1 MLIRTYIDKDNTI
14 IKDAET
20 NTGRNEIAELYYGG
34 HPSTTQYTRH
44 LFYFDVSDLQSRYN
58 SGELGDLSNV
68 THILKMTNT
77 SSFDEDLIAQKS
89 TNGYQRAGSFDLI
102 LFRVNQFW
110 DQGCGYDYKQY
121 NTQQNDE
128 ITFVNGASN
137 WLYPTSTTQWE
148 QTKVCKYD
156 GLTGSTCDGVT
167 GYTEDYIG
175 GVYAGSPSAITVTTQ
190 HFDIGNEDIEM
201 DITDEVNSLITGG
214 TTNYGYG
221 LSFERDL
228 ETLVREDAKYIGFFK
243 KETQTYYEPFVETL
257 YDNAIRDDR
266 NRFYKGKSNKLYL
279 YVNIGGQLTNLD
291 NTPSVVIRDEDD
303 DIFAS
308 FTTGQTTHITTG
320 VYSVELTV
328 PVTNE
333 DCVLYTDT
341 WSDLKINGVDRNDVT
356 LDFEVKDDETY
367 FDLGTNV
374 NEPVEYYMSV
384 SGIKNG
390 EKIKRGDIRKVFA
403 SARKP
408 FTTNEIDVIDGLQY
422 RLYVKEGNTEVNVID
437 WMDINRTFDTN
448 YFLIDTSWMIP
459 NIYYVDV
466 KLSSGQEVR
475 TYSNSLKF
483 EIVNQK

>member
-1 MLIRTYIDKDNTI
+1 MVIRTYIDKDNTI
-14 IKDAET
+14 IKDT
-20 NTGRNEIAELYYGG
+20 TINTGRNEIAELYYGG
-34 HPSTTQYTRH
+34 HPTATQYTRH
-44 LFYFDVSDLQSRYN
+44 LFYFDVTKLQERYN

-68 THILKMTNT
+68 SHVLRMTNT
-77 SSFDEDLIAQKS
+77 SSFDKDLIAQKS
-89 TNGYQRAGSFDLI
+89 TNGYQRASSFDLT
-102 LFRVNQFW
+102 LFRVNKEW
-110 DQGCGYDYKQY
+110 DQGCGYDYVQY
-121 NTQQNDE
+121 NSQQNDE
-128 ITFVNGASN
+128 ITFVEGASN
-137 WLYPTSTTQWE
+137 WLDATSTISWDQP
-148 QTKVCKYD
+148 
-156 GLTGSTCDGVT
+156 
-167 GYTEDYIG
+167 
-175 GVYAGSPSAITVTTQ
+175 GVYSGSPSTAITITTQ
-190 HFDIGNEDIEM
+190 SFDLGNENLEM

-221 LSFERDL
+221 LSFERGL
-228 ETLVREDAKYIGFFK
+228 EDVVRIDAQYVGFFK
-243 KETQTYYEPFVETL
+243 EQTQTYYQPFVETI
-257 YDNAIRDDR
+257 YNNPIRDDR

-279 YVNIGGQLTNLD
+279 YVNVGGQLTNLD
-291 NTPSVVIRDEDD
+291 YNPGAVIRDEDGNVFD
-303 DIFAS
+303 LV
-308 FTTGQTTHITTG
+308 TTAETKHVSTG
-320 VYSVELTV
+320 VYSLDLTV
-328 PVTNE
+328 PVTKE

-341 WSDLKINGVDRNDVT
+341 WTGLTINGVSRTNVT
-356 LDFEVKDDETY
+356 LDFEIKDDETY

-374 NEPVEYYMSV
+374 NDPLEYYMSV
-384 SGIKNG
+384 SGIKSG

>member
-34 HPSTTQYTRH
+34 HPTTTKYTRH

-68 THILKMTNT
+68 THVLKMTNT

-89 TNGYQRAGSFDLI
+89 TNGYQRASSFDLT
-102 LFRVNQFW
+102 LFRVNKEW
-110 DQGCGYDYKQY
+110 DQGCGYDYTQY
-121 NTQQNDE
+121 NSQQNDE
-128 ITFVNGASN
+128 ITFVDGASN
-137 WLYPTSTTQWE
+137 WLDATSTTPWDQP
-148 QTKVCKYD
+148 
-156 GLTGSTCDGVT
+156 
-167 GYTEDYIG
+167 
-175 GVYAGSPSAITVTTQ
+175 GVYSGSPSSAITVTTQ
-190 HFDIGNEDIEM
+190 SFDKGNEDIEM

-221 LSFERDL
+221 ISFERGL
-228 ETLVREDAKYIGFFK
+228 ETLVREDAKYVGFFK
-243 KETQTYYEPFVETL
+243 KETQTYYEPFVETS
-257 YDNAIRDDR
+257 YNNAIRDDR

-279 YVNIGGQLTNLD
+279 YVNVGGQLTNLD
-291 NTPSVVIRDEDD
+291 NTPGVVIRDEDD
-303 DIFAS
+303 DIFAT
-308 FTTGQTTHITTG
+308 FTTGQTTHVTTG

-328 PVTNE
+328 PVTNQ

-341 WSDLKINGVDRNDVT
+341 WSGLTINGVNRTDVT
-356 LDFEVKDDETY
+356 LDFEIKDDEEF

-374 NEPVEYYMSV
+374 NEPLEYYMSV
-384 SGIKNG
+384 SGIKRE
-390 EKIKRGDIRKVFA
+390 EKIKRGDIRKVFV

-422 RLYVKEGNTEVNVID
+422 RLYVKEGNIEVNVID

-448 YFLIDTSWMIP
+448 YFLLDTSWMIP
-459 NIYYVDV
+459 NIYHLDV

-475 TYSNSLKF
+475 TYSDTLKF
-483 EIVNQK
+483 EIVNEK

>member
-1 MLIRTYIDKDNTI
+1 MVIRTYIDKNNTI
-14 IKDAET
+14 VKNTET

-34 HPSTTQYTRH
+34 NPTATQYSRH
-44 LFYFDVSDLQSRYN
+44 LLYFDVIDLQSKYN

-68 THILKMTNT
+68 KHVLKMTNT
-77 SSFDEDLIAQKS
+77 SAFDKDLLGQKAS
-89 TNGYQRAGSFDLI
+89 NGYQRASSFDLT
-102 LFRVNQFW
+102 LFRVNKEW
-110 DQGCGYDYKQY
+110 DQGVGYDYNKIVSDSDDKISY
-121 NTQQNDE
+121 ID
-128 ITFVNGASN
+128 GASN
-137 WLYPTSTTQWE
+137 WLFATS
-148 QTKVCKYD
+148 
-156 GLTGSTCDGVT
+156 STNWDQA
-167 GYTEDYIG
+167 
-175 GVYAGSPSAITVTTQ
+175 GVYSGSPSAITVTTQ
-190 HFDIGNEDIEM
+190 SFDNGNEDLEM
-201 DITDEVNSLITGG
+201 DITSEVNSLITGG

-221 LSFERDL
+221 LSFEYNL
-228 ETLVREDAKYIGFFK
+228 ENVVREDAQYVGFFK
-243 KETQTYYEPFVETL
+243 KETQTYYEPFLETA
-257 YDNAIRDDR
+257 YSNPIRDDR

-279 YVNIGGQLTNLD
+279 YVNVGGQLTNLD
-291 NTPSVVIRDEDD
+291 YTPGVTIKDEDGD
-303 DIFAS
+303 VFS
-308 FTTGQTTHITTG
+308 TFTTGQTTHVTTG
-320 VYSVELTV
+320 VYSVEFEV
-328 PVTNE
+328 PVTKQ

-341 WSDLKINGVDRNDVT
+341 WSGLTINSVSRTNVT
-356 LDFEVKDDETY
+356 LDFEIKDDETY

-374 NEPVEYYMSV
+374 NDPLEYYMSV
-384 SGIKNG
+384 SGIKSG

-466 KLSSGQEVR
+466 KLTSGQEVR

>member
-34 HPSTTQYTRH
+34 HPTTTQYTRH

-68 THILKMTNT
+68 THVLRMTNT

-89 TNGYQRAGSFDLI
+89 TNGYQRACSFDLT
-102 LFRVNQFW
+102 LFRVNKEW
-110 DQGCGYDYKQY
+110 DQGCGYDYVQY
-121 NTQQNDE
+121 NSQQNDE
-128 ITFVNGASN
+128 ITFVDGASN
-137 WLYPTSTTQWE
+137 WLDATSTTPWDQP
-148 QTKVCKYD
+148 
-156 GLTGSTCDGVT
+156 
-167 GYTEDYIG
+167 
-175 GVYAGSPSAITVTTQ
+175 GVYSGSPSSAITVTTQ
-190 HFDIGNEDIEM
+190 SFDKGNEDIEM

-221 LSFERDL
+221 LSFERGL
-228 ETLVREDAKYIGFFK
+228 ETLVRDDAQYVGFFK
-243 KETQTYYEPFVETL
+243 KETQTYYEPFVETI
-257 YDNAIRDDR
+257 YENAIRDDR

-279 YVNIGGQLTNLD
+279 YVNVGGQLTNLD
-291 NTPSVVIRDEDD
+291 NTPGVVIRDEDD
-303 DIFAS
+303 DIFAT
-308 FTTGQTTHITTG
+308 FTTGQTTHVTTG

-328 PVTNE
+328 PVTNQ

-341 WSDLKINGVDRNDVT
+341 WSGLTINGVDRTNVT
-356 LDFEVKDDETY
+356 LDFEIKDDEEF

-374 NEPVEYYMSV
+374 NEPLEYYMSV
-384 SGIKNG
+384 SGIKRE
-390 EKIKRGDIRKVFA
+390 EKIKRGDIRKVFV

-422 RLYVKEGNTEVNVID
+422 RLYVKEGNIEVNVID

-448 YFLIDTSWMIP
+448 YFLLDTSWMIP
-459 NIYYVDV
+459 NIYHLDV

-475 TYSNSLKF
+475 TYSDTLKF
-483 EIVNQK
+483 EIVSQK

>member
-34 HPSTTQYTRH
+34 HPTTTQYTRH

-68 THILKMTNT
+68 THVLRMTNT

-89 TNGYQRAGSFDLI
+89 TNGYQRACSFDLT
-102 LFRVNQFW
+102 LFRVNKEW
-110 DQGCGYDYKQY
+110 DQGCGYDYVQY
-121 NTQQNDE
+121 NSQQNDE
-128 ITFVNGASN
+128 ITFVDGASN
-137 WLYPTSTTQWE
+137 WLDATSTTPWDQP
-148 QTKVCKYD
+148 
-156 GLTGSTCDGVT
+156 
-167 GYTEDYIG
+167 
-175 GVYAGSPSAITVTTQ
+175 GVYSGSPSSAITITTQ
-190 HFDIGNEDIEM
+190 SFDKGNEDIEM
-201 DITDEVNSLITGG
+201 DITNEVNSLITGG

-221 LSFERDL
+221 LSFERGL
-228 ETLVREDAKYIGFFK
+228 ETLVRDDAQYVGFFK
-243 KETQTYYEPFVETL
+243 KETQTYYEPFVETI
-257 YDNAIRDDR
+257 YENAIRDDR

-279 YVNIGGQLTNLD
+279 YVNVGGQLTNLD
-291 NTPSVVIRDEDD
+291 NTPGVVIRDEDD
-303 DIFAS
+303 DIFAT
-308 FTTGQTTHITTG
+308 FTTGQTTHVTTG

-328 PVTNE
+328 PVTNQ

-341 WSDLKINGVDRNDVT
+341 WSGLTINGVDRTNVT
-356 LDFEVKDDETY
+356 LDFEIKDDEEF

-374 NEPVEYYMSV
+374 NEPLEYYMSV
-384 SGIKNG
+384 SGIKRE
-390 EKIKRGDIRKVFA
+390 EKIKRGDIRKVFV

-422 RLYVKEGNTEVNVID
+422 RLYVKEGNIEVNVID

-448 YFLIDTSWMIP
+448 YFLLDTSWMIP
-459 NIYYVDV
+459 NIYHLDV

-475 TYSNSLKF
+475 TYSDTLKF
-483 EIVNQK
+483 EIVSQK